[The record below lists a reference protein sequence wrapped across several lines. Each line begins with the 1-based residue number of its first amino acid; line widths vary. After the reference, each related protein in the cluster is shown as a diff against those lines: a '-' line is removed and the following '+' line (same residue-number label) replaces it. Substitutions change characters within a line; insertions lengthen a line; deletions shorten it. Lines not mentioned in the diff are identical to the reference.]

1 MAIFGLGKNLAVLE
15 SKFEIYED
23 VSKEMLDKLDRAVN
37 TISENSNRVAV
48 ILERHEGKLE
58 ESARTDQVIIEMI
71 NDLKMQNTKEH
82 DATKQRIE
90 KIETKIQELS
100 KFRWVAVGIATASV
114 LVIKSADFFGSI
126 LTIPK
131 PPLTG
136 HAIYGTMTE
145 EVTSH
150 DVVHRSKV
158 Y

>member
-37 TISENSNRVAV
+37 TISENSNRVAI

-71 NDLKMQNTKEH
+71 NDLKLQNTKEH

-90 KIETKIQELS
+90 TIEVKIQELS
-100 KFRWVAVGIATASV
+100 KFRWVTVGIATAAV
-114 LVIKSADFFGSI
+114 IIIKSADLFGSI
-126 LTIPK
+126 LSLPK

-136 HAIYGTMTE
+136 QVGYGTMVG
-145 EVTSH
+145 EVISSN
-150 DVVHRSKV
+150 VVR
-158 Y
+158 

>member
-71 NDLKMQNTKEH
+71 NDLKSQNTKEH

-90 KIETKIQELS
+90 KIEVKIQEL
-100 KFRWVAVGIATASV
+100 
-114 LVIKSADFFGSI
+114 
-126 LTIPK
+126 
-131 PPLTG
+131 
-136 HAIYGTMTE
+136 
-145 EVTSH
+145 
-150 DVVHRSKV
+150 
-158 Y
+158 